1 MIVIILSLVI
11 GTELL
16 VASFF
21 FREFLSICLVI
32 FAIWPLLTSL
42 RYDAPGLVASWI
54 ASCLLTAVFPLL
66 PVVGRSS
73 NFDLVLVAGVIAL
86 LIIAYCIR
94 L

>member
-1 MIVIILSLVI
+1 MQHNTAHIIQSSPLRHPALV
-11 GTELL
+11 L
-16 VASFF
+16 
-21 FREFLSICLVI
+21 
-32 FAIWPLLTSL
+32 
-42 RYDAPGLVASWI
+42 SWI

-86 LIIAYCIR
+86 LILAYCVR